1 MPGDTLAAA
10 RVKWDR
16 RILEFAG
23 AGHPPAMILQP
34 GARPRLLESQSRP
47 LGLMGE
53 AISRE
58 ATIEVPLQAGD
69 RLVIYAD
76 GFSESFSAQQETL
89 GIQWLS
95 EIVREASLCPLA
107 EMKHNILDRVVAW
120 QSVPPADDLSLVVVR
135 IL

>member
-1 MPGDTLAAA
+1 
-10 RVKWDR
+10 
-16 RILEFAG
+16 
-23 AGHPPAMILQP
+23 
-34 GARPRLLESQSRP
+34 LLESQSRP